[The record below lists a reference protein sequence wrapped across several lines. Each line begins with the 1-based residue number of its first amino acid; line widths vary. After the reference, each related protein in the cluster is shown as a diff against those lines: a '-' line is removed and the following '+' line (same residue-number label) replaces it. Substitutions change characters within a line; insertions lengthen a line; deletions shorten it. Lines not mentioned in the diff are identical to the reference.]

1 MQILM
6 MPGGR
11 GGGFRYQRKKENKTE
26 ALQGKAGLLL
36 YFKSE
41 FGRLHRQGGFHSLQ
55 VSFLLSAPNLNM
67 VLGYQRKPENSG
79 KHLVKPTKLQSFY
92 KLSFFL
98 FLMYRNISLNSLRIS
113 DNSFGSY
120 SPQLLPFPFFLFLQI
135 HSLCCSYTLEY
146 VGTGTWLT
154 YQSHALKEN

>member
-1 MQILM
+1 
-6 MPGGR
+6 
-11 GGGFRYQRKKENKTE
+11 
-26 ALQGKAGLLL
+26 
-36 YFKSE
+36 
-41 FGRLHRQGGFHSLQ
+41 
-55 VSFLLSAPNLNM
+55 M

-154 YQSHALKEN
+154 YQSHALKENWLSFSQNLSIAKKSLTGSGTLYPPTPSMLGFCLTWVCPALVHSVSTAVNSSV